1 MAKRDRTLPRIA
13 GSPRPAAGAAPLAH
27 TSATIAVY
35 SVKGG
40 VGKTT
45 IAANL
50 AWCSAE
56 LSGRSTLL
64 WDLDAAGGSGFL
76 YGLKPRT
83 AARAGEVFSRDVAVD
98 TLIHPTAFAGLDV
111 LPADE
116 SIRTLD
122 ATLTA
127 LGKRKRLARLAE
139 TLGERYE
146 RIVLDCPPVMNE
158 LSAQVVR
165 AADLIIVPLPPS
177 PLSARALEL
186 VVREVADHAKRHPP
200 ILPVLSMLDMRR
212 ALHKAAREENP
223 AWPAIPY
230 TSAIEQCAVQQRP
243 VGAIAP
249 QSPSAQRF
257 IGLWRAIEK
266 KLAERKAG

>member
-1 MAKRDRTLPRIA
+1 MAKRNGILPRIA
-13 GSPRPAAGAAPLAH
+13 GRIAAPGGAAP
-27 TSATIAVY
+27 ATIAVY

-50 AWCSAE
+50 AWCSAA

-76 YGLKPRT
+76 YGLEQHSAPR
-83 AARAGEVFSRDVAVD
+83 ASQVFSRESAPDK
-98 TLIHPTAFAGLDV
+98 LIRPTAFDGLDV

-116 SIRTLD
+116 SIRSVD

-139 TLGERYE
+139 NLGQRYE
-146 RIVLDCPPVMNE
+146 RIILDCPPVMNE

-165 AADLIIVPLPPS
+165 AADLVIVPLPPS

-186 VVREVADHAKRHPP
+186 VVREVADHSRRHPP

-223 AWPAIPY
+223 AWPVIPY
-230 TSAIEQCAVQQRP
+230 ASAVEQCAVLQCP
-243 VGAIAP
+243 VGATAP
-249 QSPSAQRF
+249 QSPAAQRF
-257 IGLWRAIEK
+257 IGLWRAIEH
-266 KLAERKAG
+266 KLDER